1 MENIENKSI
10 YEVLKERDLIKQIA
24 FEDEFIELSKNKK
37 TFVYLG
43 IDPTADSIHIGHFI
57 PLMMMSY
64 FQKCGHTPVILVG
77 GGTALIGDPSGKTD
91 MRKMLTKEDIQNNV
105 NSIKKQ
111 IEKFVSFEGDNAAII
126 VNNADWILDLN
137 YMDFIRTYGVHF
149 NINRMLA
156 AECFKQRMEKG
167 LTFFELNY
175 MLMQSYDFLHLFE
188 TKNCQVEIGGDDQW
202 SNMLA
207 GVDLIRKIHKKGS
220 FCLTCPLLLNADGVK
235 MGKTVNGALWLDSKK
250 TSPYEFYQYWRN
262 IRDSEVY
269 DVLRMLTYIPMD
281 EVKRLSSL
289 EGEKINEAKKIAAFE
304 ITKLIHGEEEALK
317 AKESAEALFEKDK
330 NSANMPTF
338 DASSLFANNDNI
350 TLIDILVESKTVSSK
365 SQARTLIEQ
374 GGISIND
381 EKITD
386 TKYILKKSEFE
397 DNFFILKK
405 GKKTFI
411 KLHSKFKE
419 VATLLLLYY
428 CYSCIIML

>member
-24 FEDEFIELSKNKK
+24 FEDEFIELSKSKK

-338 DASSLFANNDNI
+338 DASSLFTNNDNI

-381 EKITD
+381 QKITD

-411 KLHSKFKE
+411 KITF
-419 VATLLLLYY
+419 
-428 CYSCIIML
+428 

>member
-1 MENIENKSI
+1 MLNDKFEDKSI

-24 FEDEFIELSKNKK
+24 FEEEFMDFSKKNK

-64 FQKCGHTPVILVG
+64 FQKCGHTPIILVG

-91 MRKMLTKEDIQNNV
+91 MRKMLTKGDINNNV
-105 NSIKKQ
+105 ECIKKQ
-111 IEKFVSFEGDNAAII
+111 LEKFVSFEGENKAII

-149 NINRMLA
+149 NINRMLS

-167 LTFFELNY
+167 LTFFLFNY

-188 TKNCQVEIGGDDQW
+188 TYNCHVQIGGDDQW

-207 GVDLIRKIHKKGS
+207 GVNLIRKFHKSGS
-220 FCLTCPLLLNADGVK
+220 FCLTCPLLLNADGIK
-235 MGKTVNGALWLDSKK
+235 MGKTVNGALWLDAKK

-269 DVLRMLTYIPMD
+269 DVLRMLTFLPMD
-281 EVKRLSSL
+281 EIKRLSSL

-304 ITKLIHGEEEALK
+304 ITKLIHGEQEALK
-317 AKESAEALFEKDK
+317 AKESAESLFESKNDSNNMPSISIKDK
-330 NSANMPTF
+330 L
-338 DASSLFANNDNI
+338 DENNDLSI
-350 TLIDILVESKTVSSK
+350 LDILIIANIVSSK
-365 SQARTLIEQ
+365 SQARTLINQ
-374 GGISIND
+374 GGICIND
-381 EKITD
+381 DKILDVNYTIS
-386 TKYILKKSEFE
+386 KREFKQ
-397 DNFFILKK
+397 DYFILKK

-411 KLHSKFKE
+411 KVTFN
-419 VATLLLLYY
+419 
-428 CYSCIIML
+428 

>member
-1 MENIENKSI
+1 MDNIENKSI

-207 GVDLIRKIHKKGS
+207 GVDLIRKIHKEGS

-338 DASSLFANNDNI
+338 DASSLFTNNDNI

-386 TKYILKKSEFE
+386 TKYILKKSQFE

-411 KLHSKFKE
+411 KITF
-419 VATLLLLYY
+419 
-428 CYSCIIML
+428 

>member
-338 DASSLFANNDNI
+338 DASSLFTNNDNI

-386 TKYILKKSEFE
+386 TKYI
-397 DNFFILKK
+397 
-405 GKKTFI
+405 
-411 KLHSKFKE
+411 
-419 VATLLLLYY
+419 
-428 CYSCIIML
+428 

>member
-1 MENIENKSI
+1 MENIKNKSI

-304 ITKLIHGEEEALK
+304 ITKLIHGEDEALK

-338 DASSLFANNDNI
+338 DASSLFTNNDNI

-386 TKYILKKSEFE
+386 TKYILKKSKFE

-411 KLHSKFKE
+411 KITF
-419 VATLLLLYY
+419 
-428 CYSCIIML
+428 

>member
-1 MENIENKSI
+1 MDTNNLTNKSI
-10 YEVLKERDLIKQIA
+10 YDVLKERDLIKQIA
-24 FEDEFIELSKNKK
+24 FEDEFIQLAKTKK

-91 MRKMLTKEDIQNNV
+91 MRKMLTKEDIKNNV
-105 NSIKKQ
+105 ESIKNQ
-111 IEKFVSFEGDNAAII
+111 VAKFVSFEGENAAII

-137 YMDFIRTYGVHF
+137 YMDFIRTYGIHF
-149 NINRMLA
+149 NVNRMLS

-188 TKNCQVEIGGDDQW
+188 TQKCQVEIGGDDQW

-220 FCLTCPLLLNADGVK
+220 FCLTCPLLLNADGIK
-235 MGKTVNGALWLDSKK
+235 MGKTVNGALWLDPKK

-262 IRDSEVY
+262 IRDNEVY
-269 DVLRMLTYIPMD
+269 DVLRMLTYLPMD

-304 ITKLIHGEEEALK
+304 ITKLIHGEEEAIK
-317 AKESAEALFEKDK
+317 AKESAEALFENQK
-330 NSANMPTF
+330 NSNNMPEF
-338 DASSLFANNDNI
+338 NISNELLSNNEI
-350 TLIDILVESKTVSSK
+350 PIIDILVNSKLAPSK
-365 SQARTLIEQ
+365 GQARILIEQ

-381 EKITD
+381 EKIID
-386 TKYILKKSEFE
+386 TKYIINKNDFGGY
-397 DNFFILKK
+397 FILKK

-411 KLHSKFKE
+411 KITF
-419 VATLLLLYY
+419 
-428 CYSCIIML
+428 

>member
-1 MENIENKSI
+1 MDNIENKSI

-269 DVLRMLTYIPMD
+269 DVLRMLTYLPMD

-338 DASSLFANNDNI
+338 DASSLFTNNDNI

-411 KLHSKFKE
+411 KITF
-419 VATLLLLYY
+419 
-428 CYSCIIML
+428 

>member
-1 MENIENKSI
+1 MENTENKSI

-411 KLHSKFKE
+411 KITF
-419 VATLLLLYY
+419 
-428 CYSCIIML
+428 

>member
-1 MENIENKSI
+1 MENTENKSI

-37 TFVYLG
+37 TFG

-338 DASSLFANNDNI
+338 DASSLFTNNDNI

-411 KLHSKFKE
+411 KITF
-419 VATLLLLYY
+419 
-428 CYSCIIML
+428 

>member
-269 DVLRMLTYIPMD
+269 DVLRMLTYLPMD

-330 NSANMPTF
+330 SSANMPTF
-338 DASSLFANNDNI
+338 DASSLFTNNDNI

-411 KLHSKFKE
+411 KITF
-419 VATLLLLYY
+419 
-428 CYSCIIML
+428 